1 MAHTDKNKDHLPAN
15 SEVTPKT
22 SDQQH
27 QNQDEYATPTQ
38 SEARN
43 DRQNEKMRDSQQG
56 DERMR
61 PVTKGQRGSQKS
73 REQHPQ

>member
-1 MAHTDKNKDHLPAN
+1 MSKKDKDLPAR
-15 SEVTPKT
+15 SDVTPKQ
-22 SDQQH
+22 DDHRYKQ
-27 QNQDEYATPTQ
+27 QDEYATPAE

-43 DRQNEKMRDSQQG
+43 TRETEKMRDSQQG

-61 PVTKGQRGSQKS
+61 PETKGHSVAQKG

>member
-1 MAHTDKNKDHLPAN
+1 MSNKNKDLPAN
-15 SEVTPKT
+15 SDVTRKQ
-22 SDQQH
+22 DDNQH
-27 QNQDEYATPTQ
+27 KQQDEYATPTQ

-43 DRQNEKMRDSQQG
+43 DRETEKMRDSQQG

-61 PVTKGQRGSQKS
+61 PESKGHREAQRP

>member
-1 MAHTDKNKDHLPAN
+1 MSKKDKGLPAR
-15 SEVTPKT
+15 SDVTPKK
-22 SDQQH
+22 DDNRYKH
-27 QNQDEYATPTQ
+27 QDEYATPA

-43 DRQNEKMRDSQQG
+43 ANDVEKMRDSQQG

-61 PVTKGQRGSQKS
+61 PETKGHSRAQKR

>member
-1 MAHTDKNKDHLPAN
+1 MANKKNDHLPAN
-15 SEVTPKT
+15 SDASPKQG
-22 SDQQH
+22 DRQH
-27 QNQDEYATPTQ
+27 KQQDEYATPAQ

-43 DRQNEKMRDSQQG
+43 DRQTEQMRDSQQN

-61 PVTKGQRGSQKS
+61 PETKGHRENQKP